1 MSSILC
7 IFIDLGT
14 DMAPA
19 ISFAYENPELDIM
32 ERQPRNAKR
41 DNLTNKKLFAL
52 SYT

>member
-1 MSSILC
+1 
-7 IFIDLGT
+7 
-14 DMAPA
+14 
-19 ISFAYENPELDIM
+19 M

>member
-1 MSSILC
+1 
-7 IFIDLGT
+7 
-14 DMAPA
+14 MAPA